1 MHREPNVKG
10 AAFLVTYKRAEI
22 KRKFLLALHDSEP
35 GQLSAVSAKLRELS
49 AKYAKYGW
57 SVQPKSVA
65 EAAQTEANFRFA
77 LQHFVS
83 DNNSGALEVHEDLLN
98 RVIQRLLSDAP
109 GIDFFQKSG
118 VARGNRFFDRP
129 DTRKT
134 LLDAAQNHRWI
145 LLEAVRRFGKTS
157 FLVNLEDN
165 QPENAT
171 AVYLSLERGSS
182 QEYLPRMLVAH
193 AVCNSDLRKI
203 LPEEL
208 QNISTPE
215 STPYE
220 LMDRFAGKKRNAY
233 KDLKLCWQ
241 AFEQNK
247 HKVIFLIDELVLYLL
262 NLKHTPSEENEWRKT
277 VNKILDMLYN
287 DAPEHV
293 HFILAGSLHLP
304 AFLESQAIRHPL
316 LDKLYSMPLAPVTPR
331 DAETMFRLAF
341 LQEELIVGKDELDW
355 MLERFGGWLPSF
367 SLYFID
373 LLGRICRDRKQLTM
387 EDLLEQYNSLFSP
400 LHRALFSDLDFQHI
414 RQADYADEPDFGI
427 RLCFLLVSI
436 AEAGDTGADRAEI
449 EQAFTQSREWD
460 PGVEEVK
467 KDRMLDLAV
476 TIAKQDYSVIETEGR
491 YVVGCKL
498 LSDWIISRRSEWRV
512 D

>member
-109 GIDFFQKSG
+109 GKDFFQKSG

-129 DTRKT
+129 DTRKF
-134 LLDAAQNHRWI
+134 LLEAARDHRWI

-165 QPENAT
+165 QPEDAT
-171 AVYLSLERGSS
+171 AVYLSLEGGSS

-193 AVCNSDLRKI
+193 VVCNPDLRKI

-220 LMDRFAGKKRNAY
+220 LMDQFTRKKRNAY

-241 AFEQNK
+241 AFETNR

-262 NLKHTPSEENEWRKT
+262 NLKHTPNEEKEWPDT
-277 VNKILDMLYN
+277 VNKILDMLFIEV
-287 DAPEHV
+287 PEQV
-293 HFILAGSLHLP
+293 QFILAGSLHLP
-304 AFLESQAIRHPL
+304 AFLEGQAISHPL
-316 LDKLYSMPLAPVTPR
+316 IDKLYSIPLAPVTPR
-331 DAETMFRLAF
+331 DAETMFRLAL
-341 LQEELIVGKDELDW
+341 LQEELIAGKDELEW
-355 MLERFGGWLPSF
+355 ILERFGGWLPSF
-367 SLYFID
+367 ALYFID
-373 LLGRICRDRKQLTM
+373 LLGRICRDRQQLTM
-387 EDLLEQYNSLFSP
+387 ADMQAQYNSLFSP
-400 LHRALFSDLDFQHI
+400 LHRGLFSDLDFQHI
-414 RQADYADEPDFGI
+414 RQADYADKPDFGN
-427 RLCFLLVSI
+427 RLCSLLVSI
-436 AEAGDTGADRAEI
+436 AEAGDTGADSAKTQ
-449 EQAFTQSREWD
+449 QAFTRSREWE
-460 PGVEEVK
+460 PGVDDAE
-467 KDRMLDLAV
+467 KDQLLDLAI

-491 YVVGCKL
+491 YAVGCKL
-498 LSDWIISRRSEWRV
+498 LSDWIITRRSEWRV